1 MNIRFQVRALTL
13 GGLIAV
19 LSACGARDEA
29 GNSAPAGRPPTSVVA
44 IEVATE
50 RVAET
55 LSLVG
60 TIEANEMVEIKAET
74 IGIVEDIVFEEGQD
88 VAAGDVLIR
97 LDRKKLESALEESS
111 ANLRLSES
119 ELLRNKQLYGE
130 ELISRQEYDQSAARV
145 ETLSAVVE
153 LRKRELRDAQ
163 VLAPFAGVVGARNV
177 SPGQVITREQTLTWL
192 VDLDPVKVTFNVP
205 ERFLQVAKKEQRVA
219 IKVAAYPDRI
229 FDGEVY
235 FVAPFVD
242 TQTRNIEVKALVP
255 NPDRLLIPGMFAN
268 LELTLTIREQALVI
282 PEMAVFRTME
292 DDLAMVYVIGSE
304 GVAEMRTVKIGERLP
319 GKVEVLTGL
328 KPGELVITE
337 GTQKI
342 GPGAPVARSVQ
353 EPVATETSAT
363 E

>member
-29 GNSAPAGRPPTSVVA
+29 GNSAPASRPPTSVVA

-205 ERFLQVAKKEQRVA
+205 ERFLQVAKKGQQVA
-219 IKVAAYPDRI
+219 IKVAAYPDRS